1 MPRQGK
7 APRAEEG
14 GGSGNLAEI
23 LLYSGT
29 LMSNPFDRAMRVRD
43 SSGKQRGKSKQIA
56 TVLIEER
63 VSSTAGANLQP
74 AASTRATSDGGVSA
88 LANLLLTTRTQE

>member
-1 MPRQGK
+1 
-7 APRAEEG
+7 
-14 GGSGNLAEI
+14 
-23 LLYSGT
+23 
-29 LMSNPFDRAMRVRD
+29 MSNPFDRAMRVRD
-43 SSGKQRGKSKQIA
+43 SCGKQRGKSKQIA

-74 AASTRATSDGGVSA
+74 AASTRATSDGVSA